1 MIEVYINGN
10 KTDVQLESEQT
21 ISDVLRSFEITCE
34 ENEAAVIGI
43 IVDGKQINAED
54 FDSEANKPLGE
65 NTKFEFSVI
74 TKTAIKESFENLS
87 NCFDDLAKKMEKIPV
102 EFQNG
107 KATNVTTSIKELA
120 DTIDDLC
127 HIAALASLFP
137 ETFTN
142 TTINGMNFNDF
153 FKEFSPVLLD
163 YEQALQSND
172 TVLIGDL
179 SEYEIC
185 PRLQAISE
193 ALKNI

>member
-21 ISDVLRSFEITCE
+21 IGDVLRSFEITCE

-102 EFQNG
+102 EF
-107 KATNVTTSIKELA
+107 V
-120 DTIDDLC
+120 D
-127 HIAALASLFP
+127 
-137 ETFTN
+137 
-142 TTINGMNFNDF
+142 
-153 FKEFSPVLLD
+153 VLLYSITREED
-163 YEQALQSND
+163 
-172 TVLIGDL
+172 IF
-179 SEYEIC
+179 
-185 PRLQAISE
+185 
-193 ALKNI
+193 